1 MSGYWWGSAS
11 ERVLTPLVV
20 GKGSVVT
27 PSASALSIARDWCLL
42 RALVSEL
49 IVMKHCTGDGEEGAL
64 NVEAVTAILIMLQSA
79 SHLQAAK
86 TSITRGQYHVRK
98 RETRLE
104 A

>member
-1 MSGYWWGSAS
+1 M
-11 ERVLTPLVV
+11 
-20 GKGSVVT
+20 
-27 PSASALSIARDWCLL
+27 
-42 RALVSEL
+42 
-49 IVMKHCTGDGEEGAL
+49 VMKHCTGDGEEGAL